1 MSVRTRASLPTV
13 LGAAA
18 FLIAD
23 VASAA
28 QVNVIVTLRHLAP
41 ANSVSF
47 AATHLGFHNGVFDAF
62 NNGEVATAPII
73 SVAEAGNGNAWRQAF
88 SAAEPNATVGTI
100 AGQLR
105 PGDSRSS
112 TFLVDTAANPFFT
125 FASMVIPSNDFFIG
139 NDSPTQY
146 RLFNDAGNLLIGSIV
161 QKASQIWDAGSEAFD
176 PANAAFIVGSTGSQR
191 TPQNG
196 VVGFNFSELAGF
208 DGLVTGA
215 GYTFQSGLAAGTDI
229 YRIDFEVATI
239 PLPAPIG
246 LLAAG
251 LLAMGAVARRR
262 AGLQTNR

>member
-1 MSVRTRASLPTV
+1 MSVRTNACLPAL
-13 LGAAA
+13 LGATA

-23 VASAA
+23 VAGAA
-28 QVNVIVTLRHLAP
+28 QVNVVVTLRHLAP

-47 AATHLGFHNGVFDAF
+47 AATHVGFHNGGFDAF
-62 NNGEVATAPII
+62 NNGQIATAPII
-73 SVAEAGNGNAWRQAF
+73 SVAEAGTGVAWRQAF
-88 SAAEPNATVGTI
+88 AAADPGATIGTI

-125 FASMVIPSNDFFIG
+125 FAAMVIPSNDFFIG

-146 RLFNDAGNLLIGSIV
+146 RLFDGAGNLLISSIS
-161 QKASQIWDAGSEAFD
+161 QTAGQIWDAGSEAFD
-176 PANAAFIVGSTGSQR
+176 TANAAFIVGSTGSQR

-196 VVGFNFSELAGF
+196 LVSLEFNELAGF

-215 GYTFQSGLAAGTDI
+215 GYTFRSALLADTPI
-229 YRIDFEVATI
+229 YQIEFATTPI
-239 PLPAPIG
+239 PIPAPIG
-246 LLAAG
+246 LMAAG

-262 AGLQTNR
+262 ARSTGAQ